1 MLNIA
6 ESAALLWQT
15 LAKAN
20 SAQTLWHVQTR
31 TNKNCY
37 YVKSD
42 KQSVI
47 LSGDKLSLPLMS
59 AMCAQLLRSD
69 SGSNGHQLDF
79 GCEGLPLNG
88 GNFQFDF

>member
-1 MLNIA
+1 MSLK
-6 ESAALLWQT
+6 SSQ
-15 LAKAN
+15 KKRFFKC
-20 SAQTLWHVQTR
+20 Q
-31 TNKNCY
+31 K